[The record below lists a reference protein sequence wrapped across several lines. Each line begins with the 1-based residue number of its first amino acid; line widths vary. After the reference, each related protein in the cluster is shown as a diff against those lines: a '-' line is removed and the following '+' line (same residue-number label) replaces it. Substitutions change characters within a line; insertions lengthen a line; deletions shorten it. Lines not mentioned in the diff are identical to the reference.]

1 MNRRQRSQWRSAV
14 LALAGMSLL
23 AFFSVAQA
31 QGGSDASEITGE
43 ASVVIFDDFVS
54 GRSEIRYFLTNLK
67 GKECRLYLDPTPTR
81 VCEAGDTTRCS
92 DWVTVSY

>member
-54 GRSEIRYFLTNLK
+54 GRSELRYLLRDLK
-67 GKECRLYLDPTPTR
+67 GKERRLYF
-81 VCEAGDTTRCS
+81 S
-92 DWVTVSY
+92 I

>member
-31 QGGSDASEITGE
+31 QGGSDANEINGE
-43 ASVVIFDDFVS
+43 ASVVIFDEFVS
-54 GRSEIRYFLTNLK
+54 GRSEIR
-67 GKECRLYLDPTPTR
+67 
-81 VCEAGDTTRCS
+81 
-92 DWVTVSY
+92 